1 MEGIAAG
8 ATMTEGL
15 YLGRFATAMD
25 AGAEQLAVALVWET
39 AQAVALDSR
48 GAISRVKQL
57 EYIHP

>member
-1 MEGIAAG
+1 
-8 ATMTEGL
+8 MTEGL